1 MSNQDWTS
9 KLQDQLAGYQES
21 VSHDLW
27 AGIEQSLAQKNIE
40 SVSTNP
46 QTIVSENSESI
57 DLHVGSEVQKNAR
70 VLHDSSEAKK
80 NARIVYFKRW
90 SAAAAAVALLGI
102 GGSYVYLHQEDVEK
116 GNLQLASLSSPAVSA
131 DLQLAAS
138 QPAPSPVVSADLQ
151 SAASQPAPSHVVSA
165 DLQSAASQPAPS
177 HVVSADLQSAASHP
191 APSHAVS
198 VDLQSAA
205 SQPAPSLVVSADLRL
220 AASQPAPSLV
230 VSADLQSA
238 ASQKKKGNVL
248 EKESENEISLLAE
261 NPEPAEPVS
270 EDKATDKSSD
280 YKALT
285 RSTDHHAAAY
295 ASQSYHFEKNEE
307 VSGWSMQ
314 LYAENLTPSLGGVNS
329 DASGGYNDFS
339 YGTMAEPMPGVIPD
353 PTAGGIYGEEYLL
366 ASYKAIQRKQQVN
379 AKHHA
384 PVSVGLQ
391 VAFGIAPR
399 LSLSTGLVY
408 TRTSSDF
415 YPYAPSS
422 NYNVHQV
429 LHYVGLPVGLNYE
442 FWQSGGFHAYVMAG
456 AEADYNVKND
466 TEEEGVKKENAKRDR
481 VQFSGKAS
489 LGAQY
494 DITPKV
500 GLYIEPGAKYYFD
513 NGSHVENTFKDKKL
527 NFNLQFGLRFNL

>member
-40 SVSTNP
+40 SVSSNL
-46 QTIVSENSESI
+46 QTIASESSEST
-57 DLHVGSEVQKNAR
+57 DLHVGSEAKKDAR

-131 DLQLAAS
+131 DLQSAAS
-138 QPAPSPVVSADLQ
+138 QPASSHVVSADLQSTASSVAVRQSAPSHAVSADLQ
-151 SAASQPAPSHVVSA
+151 SAASQSKMGNT
-165 DLQSAASQPAPS
+165 
-177 HVVSADLQSAASHP
+177 
-191 APSHAVS
+191 
-198 VDLQSAA
+198 
-205 SQPAPSLVVSADLRL
+205 LV
-220 AASQPAPSLV
+220 
-230 VSADLQSA
+230 
-238 ASQKKKGNVL
+238 
-248 EKESENEISLLAE
+248 EESENEISLLAE

-314 LYAENLTPSLGGVNS
+314 LYAENLTPSLDGVNS

-429 LHYVGLPVGLNYE
+429 LHYVGIPVGLNYE

-466 TEEEGVKKENAKRDR
+466 TEEEGVKKEDAKRDR

>member
-27 AGIEQSLAQKNIE
+27 AGIEQSLAQNNIE

-46 QTIVSENSESI
+46 QTIVSESSEST
-57 DLHVGSEVQKNAR
+57 DLHVG
-70 VLHDSSEAKK
+70 SEAKK

-131 DLQLAAS
+131 DLQ
-138 QPAPSPVVSADLQ
+138 

-165 DLQSAASQPAPS
+165 DLQSAASQKK
-177 HVVSADLQSAASHP
+177 AS
-191 APSHAVS
+191 
-198 VDLQSAA
+198 D
-205 SQPAPSLVVSADLRL
+205 
-220 AASQPAPSLV
+220 
-230 VSADLQSA
+230 
-238 ASQKKKGNVL
+238 VL
-248 EKESENEISLLAE
+248 KKESENEISLLAE
-261 NPEPAEPVS
+261 
-270 EDKATDKSSD
+270 KSD
-280 YKALT
+280 HKALT

-415 YPYAPSS
+415 YPYAPGSS
-422 NYNVHQV
+422 YNVHQV
-429 LHYVGLPVGLNYE
+429 LHYVGIPVGLNYE

>member
-9 KLQDQLAGYQES
+9 KLQEQLAGYQES

-27 AGIEQSLAQKNIE
+27 AGIEQSLAQNNIE
-40 SVSTNP
+40 SVSSNP
-46 QTIVSENSESI
+46 QTIASESSEST
-57 DLHVGSEVQKNAR
+57 DLHVGT
-70 VLHDSSEAKK
+70 EAKK

-116 GNLQLASLSSPAVSA
+116 GNLQLAV
-131 DLQLAAS
+131 
-138 QPAPSPVVSADLQ
+138 
-151 SAASQPAPSHVVSA
+151 SQPAPSHVVSA
-165 DLQSAASQPAPS
+165 DLQSAVS
-177 HVVSADLQSAASHP
+177 VSAAVSQS
-191 APSHAVS
+191 APSHA
-198 VDLQSAA
+198 
-205 SQPAPSLVVSADLRL
+205 
-220 AASQPAPSLV
+220 

-238 ASQKKKGNVL
+238 ASQKKASDVL
-248 EKESENEISLLAE
+248 KKESENEISLLAE
-261 NPEPAEPVS
+261 
-270 EDKATDKSSD
+270 KSD
-280 YKALT
+280 HKALT

-366 ASYKAIQRKQQVN
+366 ASYKAIQRSQQGN

-415 YPYAPSS
+415 YPYAPSNS
-422 NYNVHQV
+422 YNVHQV
-429 LHYVGLPVGLNYE
+429 LHYVGIPVGLNYE

>member
-9 KLQDQLAGYQES
+9 KLQEQLAGYQES

-27 AGIEQSLAQKNIE
+27 AGIEQSLAQNNIE
-40 SVSTNP
+40 SVSSNP
-46 QTIVSENSESI
+46 QTIASESSEST
-57 DLHVGSEVQKNAR
+57 DLHVGT
-70 VLHDSSEAKK
+70 EAKK

-116 GNLQLASLSSPAVSA
+116 GNLQLAVSQPAPSHVVSA
-131 DLQLAAS
+131 DLQSAAS
-138 QPAPSPVVSADLQ
+138 QSAPSHAVSADLQ

-165 DLQSAASQPAPS
+165 DLQSAASQKK
-177 HVVSADLQSAASHP
+177 AS
-191 APSHAVS
+191 
-198 VDLQSAA
+198 D
-205 SQPAPSLVVSADLRL
+205 
-220 AASQPAPSLV
+220 
-230 VSADLQSA
+230 
-238 ASQKKKGNVL
+238 VL
-248 EKESENEISLLAE
+248 KKESENEISLLAE
-261 NPEPAEPVS
+261 
-270 EDKATDKSSD
+270 KSD
-280 YKALT
+280 HKALT
-285 RSTDHHAAAY
+285 RSTDHHAEAY

-366 ASYKAIQRKQQVN
+366 ASYKAIQRSQQGN

-422 NYNVHQV
+422 SYNVHQV
-429 LHYVGLPVGLNYE
+429 LHYVGIPVGLNYE

>member
-40 SVSTNP
+40 SVSSNP
-46 QTIVSENSESI
+46 QTIASESSEST
-57 DLHVGSEVQKNAR
+57 DLHVGSEAKKDAR

-80 NARIVYFKRW
+80 DARIVYFKRW

-131 DLQLAAS
+131 DLQ
-138 QPAPSPVVSADLQ
+138 
-151 SAASQPAPSHVVSA
+151 SAASQPASSHVVSA

-177 HVVSADLQSAASHP
+177 HVVS
-191 APSHAVS
+191 V
-198 VDLQSAA
+198 
-205 SQPAPSLVVSADLRL
+205 
-220 AASQPAPSLV
+220 
-230 VSADLQSA
+230 DLQSA
-238 ASQKKKGNVL
+238 ASQKKMGNVL

-261 NPEPAEPVS
+261 DPEPAEPVS

-280 YKALT
+280 HKALT

-399 LSLSTGLVY
+399 LSLSTGMVY

-415 YPYAPSS
+415 YPYASS
-422 NYNVHQV
+422 SSYNVHQV
-429 LHYVGLPVGLNYE
+429 LHYVGIPVGLNYE

>member
-9 KLQDQLAGYQES
+9 KLQEQLAGYQEP
-21 VSHDLW
+21 VSHELW
-27 AGIEQSLAQKNIE
+27 AGIEQSLAQNNIE
-40 SVSTNP
+40 SVSSNP
-46 QTIVSENSESI
+46 QTIASESSEST
-57 DLHVGSEVQKNAR
+57 DLHVGT
-70 VLHDSSEAKK
+70 EAKK

-116 GNLQLASLSSPAVSA
+116 GNLQLAVSQPAPSHVVSADLQSAASQSAPSHAVSA
-131 DLQLAAS
+131 DLQSAAS
-138 QPAPSPVVSADLQ
+138 QSALSHAVSADLQ

-165 DLQSAASQPAPS
+165 DLQSAASQPVPS
-177 HVVSADLQSAASHP
+177 S
-191 APSHAVS
+191 
-198 VDLQSAA
+198 
-205 SQPAPSLVVSADLRL
+205 
-220 AASQPAPSLV
+220 V

-238 ASQKKKGNVL
+238 ASQKKASDVL
-248 EKESENEISLLAE
+248 KKESENEISLLAE
-261 NPEPAEPVS
+261 
-270 EDKATDKSSD
+270 KSD
-280 YKALT
+280 HKALT
-285 RSTDHHAAAY
+285 RSTDYHAEAY

-366 ASYKAIQRKQQVN
+366 ASYKAIQRSQQGN

-422 NYNVHQV
+422 SYNVHQV
-429 LHYVGLPVGLNYE
+429 LHYVGIPVGLNYE

>member
-9 KLQDQLAGYQES
+9 KLQDQLADYQEP

-27 AGIEQSLAQKNIE
+27 AGIEQSLAQNNIE
-40 SVSTNP
+40 SVSANL
-46 QTIVSENSESI
+46 QKIDSESSESA
-57 DLHVGSEVQKNAR
+57 DLHVGSET
-70 VLHDSSEAKK
+70 KK

-102 GGSYVYLHQEDVEK
+102 GGSYVYLHQEDVDK
-116 GNLQLASLSSPAVSA
+116 GNLQLASHAVSPSHVVSSSHVVSA
-131 DLQLAAS
+131 DLQSTAS
-138 QPAPSPVVSADLQ
+138 SVAVNQGSPSHVVSADLQ
-151 SAASQPAPSHVVSA
+151 SAASSVAVNYGSPSHVVSA
-165 DLQSAASQPAPS
+165 DLQSAASQS
-177 HVVSADLQSAASHP
+177 KMGNT
-191 APSHAVS
+191 
-198 VDLQSAA
+198 
-205 SQPAPSLVVSADLRL
+205 LV
-220 AASQPAPSLV
+220 
-230 VSADLQSA
+230 
-238 ASQKKKGNVL
+238 
-248 EKESENEISLLAE
+248 EESENEISLLAE
-261 NPEPAEPVS
+261 NSDPAEPVS
-270 EDKATDKSSD
+270 EDKATDSSSD
-280 YKALT
+280 HKALT
-285 RSTDHHAAAY
+285 RSTDYKTLTRSTDNHAAAY

-353 PTAGGIYGEEYLL
+353 PAVGGIYGEEYLL
-366 ASYKAIQRKQQVN
+366 ASYKAIQRNQQGK

-399 LSLSTGLVY
+399 LSLSTGMVY

-415 YPYAPSS
+415 YPYAPGSS
-422 NYNVHQV
+422 YNVHQV
-429 LHYVGLPVGLNYE
+429 LHYVGIPVGLNYE

-466 TEEEGVKKENAKRDR
+466 TDEDGTKKENAKRDR

>member
-9 KLQDQLAGYQES
+9 KLQDQLADYQES

-27 AGIEQSLAQKNIE
+27 AGIEQSLAQNNIE
-40 SVSTNP
+40 SVSSNP
-46 QTIVSENSESI
+46 QKIDSESSESAE
-57 DLHVGSEVQKNAR
+57 LQVGSET
-70 VLHDSSEAKK
+70 KK

-131 DLQLAAS
+131 DLQSAAS
-138 QPAPSPVVSADLQ
+138 QSAPSHAVSADLQ
-151 SAASQPAPSHVVSA
+151 STASSVAVRQSAPSHVVSA
-165 DLQSAASQPAPS
+165 DLQSAASQS
-177 HVVSADLQSAASHP
+177 KMGNT
-191 APSHAVS
+191 
-198 VDLQSAA
+198 
-205 SQPAPSLVVSADLRL
+205 LV
-220 AASQPAPSLV
+220 
-230 VSADLQSA
+230 
-238 ASQKKKGNVL
+238 
-248 EKESENEISLLAE
+248 EESENEISLLAE
-261 NPEPAEPVS
+261 NSDPAEPVS
-270 EDKATDKSSD
+270 EDKATDSSTD

-366 ASYKAIQRKQQVN
+366 ASYKAIQRNQQGN

-415 YPYAPSS
+415 YPYAPGS

-429 LHYVGLPVGLNYE
+429 LHYVGIPVGLNYE

-466 TEEEGVKKENAKRDR
+466 TEEEGVKKEDAKRDR

>member
-9 KLQDQLAGYQES
+9 KLQEQLAGYQEP

-27 AGIEQSLAQKNIE
+27 AGIEQSLAQNNIE
-40 SVSTNP
+40 SVSSNP
-46 QTIVSENSESI
+46 QTIASESSEST
-57 DLHVGSEVQKNAR
+57 DLHVGT
-70 VLHDSSEAKK
+70 EAKK

-116 GNLQLASLSSPAVSA
+116 GNLQLAV
-131 DLQLAAS
+131 S
-138 QPAPSPVVSADLQ
+138 QPAPSHVVSADLQ
-151 SAASQPAPSHVVSA
+151 SAASVSAAVSQSAPSHAVSADLQSAASQSAPSHVVSA

-177 HVVSADLQSAASHP
+177 HVVSADLQSAASQP
-191 APSHAVS
+191 VPSS
-198 VDLQSAA
+198 
-205 SQPAPSLVVSADLRL
+205 
-220 AASQPAPSLV
+220 V

-238 ASQKKKGNVL
+238 ASQKKASDVL
-248 EKESENEISLLAE
+248 KKESENEISLLAE
-261 NPEPAEPVS
+261 
-270 EDKATDKSSD
+270 KSD
-280 YKALT
+280 HKALT
-285 RSTDHHAAAY
+285 RSTDYHAEAY

-329 DASGGYNDFS
+329 DASEGYNDFS

-366 ASYKAIQRKQQVN
+366 ASYKAIQRSQQGN

-422 NYNVHQV
+422 SYNVHQV
-429 LHYVGLPVGLNYE
+429 LHYVGIPVGLNYE

-456 AEADYNVKND
+456 AEADYNLKND

>member
-9 KLQDQLAGYQES
+9 KLQEQLAGYQES

-27 AGIEQSLAQKNIE
+27 AGIEQSLAQNNIE
-40 SVSTNP
+40 SVSSNP
-46 QTIVSENSESI
+46 QTIASESSEST
-57 DLHVGSEVQKNAR
+57 DLHVGT
-70 VLHDSSEAKK
+70 EAKK

-116 GNLQLASLSSPAVSA
+116 GNLQLAV
-131 DLQLAAS
+131 
-138 QPAPSPVVSADLQ
+138 
-151 SAASQPAPSHVVSA
+151 SQPAPSHVVSA
-165 DLQSAASQPAPS
+165 DLQSAASQSAPS
-177 HVVSADLQSAASHP
+177 HVVSADLQSAASQP
-191 APSHAVS
+191 VPSS
-198 VDLQSAA
+198 
-205 SQPAPSLVVSADLRL
+205 
-220 AASQPAPSLV
+220 V

-238 ASQKKKGNVL
+238 ASQKKASDVL
-248 EKESENEISLLAE
+248 KKESENEISLLAE
-261 NPEPAEPVS
+261 
-270 EDKATDKSSD
+270 KSD
-280 YKALT
+280 HKALT
-285 RSTDHHAAAY
+285 RSTDHHAEAY

-366 ASYKAIQRKQQVN
+366 ASYKAIQRSQQGN

-422 NYNVHQV
+422 SYNVHQV
-429 LHYVGLPVGLNYE
+429 LHYVGIPVGLNYE

>member
-27 AGIEQSLAQKNIE
+27 AGIEQSLAQNNIE
-40 SVSTNP
+40 SGSSNP
-46 QTIVSENSESI
+46 QKIASESSESAE
-57 DLHVGSEVQKNAR
+57 LHVGSET
-70 VLHDSSEAKK
+70 KK

-116 GNLQLASLSSPAVSA
+116 GNLQMASLSSPA
-131 DLQLAAS
+131 
-138 QPAPSPVVSADLQ
+138 VSADLQ
-151 SAASQPAPSHVVSA
+151 SAASQPAPSHIVSA
-165 DLQSAASQPAPS
+165 DLQSAASK
-177 HVVSADLQSAASHP
+177 
-191 APSHAVS
+191 
-198 VDLQSAA
+198 
-205 SQPAPSLVVSADLRL
+205 R
-220 AASQPAPSLV
+220 
-230 VSADLQSA
+230 
-238 ASQKKKGNVL
+238 KMGNAL
-248 EKESENEISLLAE
+248 KEESENEISLLAE
-261 NPEPAEPVS
+261 NSDPAEPVS
-270 EDKATDKSSD
+270 ENKATDSSTD
-280 YKALT
+280 HKVLT
-285 RSTDHHAAAY
+285 RSTDNHAAAY

-329 DASGGYNDFS
+329 DASGS
-339 YGTMAEPMPGVIPD
+339 YRDYSHGTMAEPMPGVIPD

-366 ASYKAIQRKQQVN
+366 ASYKAIQRNQQGN

-422 NYNVHQV
+422 SYNVHQV
-429 LHYVGLPVGLNYE
+429 LHYVGIPVGLNYE

>member
-40 SVSTNP
+40 LGSSNL
-46 QTIVSENSESI
+46 QTIASESSESA
-57 DLHVGSEVQKNAR
+57 DLHVGSEAKKNAR
-70 VLHDSSEAKK
+70 ILHDSSEAKK
-80 NARIVYFKRW
+80 DARIVYFKRW

-131 DLQLAAS
+131 DLQ
-138 QPAPSPVVSADLQ
+138 
-151 SAASQPAPSHVVSA
+151 SAASQPASSHVVSA
-165 DLQSAASQPAPS
+165 DLQST
-177 HVVSADLQSAASHP
+177 
-191 APSHAVS
+191 
-198 VDLQSAA
+198 
-205 SQPAPSLVVSADLRL
+205 
-220 AASQPAPSLV
+220 ASQPAPSLV

-238 ASQKKKGNVL
+238 ASQSKMGNVL

-261 NPEPAEPVS
+261 DPEPAEPVS

-366 ASYKAIQRKQQVN
+366 ASYKAIQRSQQGN

-429 LHYVGLPVGLNYE
+429 LHYVGIPVGLNYE
-442 FWQSGGFHAYVMAG
+442 FRQSGGFHAYVMAG

>member
-9 KLQDQLAGYQES
+9 KLQEQLAGYQEP

-27 AGIEQSLAQKNIE
+27 AGIEQSLAQNNIE
-40 SVSTNP
+40 SVSSNP
-46 QTIVSENSESI
+46 QTIASESSEST
-57 DLHVGSEVQKNAR
+57 DLHVGT
-70 VLHDSSEAKK
+70 EAKK

-116 GNLQLASLSSPAVSA
+116 GNLQLAV
-131 DLQLAAS
+131 
-138 QPAPSPVVSADLQ
+138 
-151 SAASQPAPSHVVSA
+151 SQPAPSHVVSA
-165 DLQSAASQPAPS
+165 DLQSAASQS
-177 HVVSADLQSAASHP
+177 

-198 VDLQSAA
+198 ADLQSAA
-205 SQPAPSLVVSADLRL
+205 SQPAPSS
-220 AASQPAPSLV
+220 V

-238 ASQKKKGNVL
+238 ASQKKASDVL
-248 EKESENEISLLAE
+248 KKESENEISLLAE
-261 NPEPAEPVS
+261 
-270 EDKATDKSSD
+270 KSD
-280 YKALT
+280 HKALT
-285 RSTDHHAAAY
+285 RSTDHHAEAY

-366 ASYKAIQRKQQVN
+366 ASYKAIQRSQQGN

-422 NYNVHQV
+422 SYNVHQV
-429 LHYVGLPVGLNYE
+429 LHYVGIPVGLNYE

>member
-46 QTIVSENSESI
+46 QTIASESSESA
-57 DLHVGSEVQKNAR
+57 DSNVGSEAKKNAR

-116 GNLQLASLSSPAVSA
+116 GNLQLAASQSAPSLVVSA
-131 DLQLAAS
+131 DLQSAASQPASSPVVSSDLQSAAS

-151 SAASQPAPSHVVSA
+151 SAASQSAPSHVVSA
-165 DLQSAASQPAPS
+165 DLQSAASQ
-177 HVVSADLQSAASHP
+177 
-191 APSHAVS
+191 
-198 VDLQSAA
+198 
-205 SQPAPSLVVSADLRL
+205 
-220 AASQPAPSLV
+220 
-230 VSADLQSA
+230 
-238 ASQKKKGNVL
+238 KKTSDDVL
-248 EKESENEISLLAE
+248 KEESENEISLLAE
-261 NPEPAEPVS
+261 
-270 EDKATDKSSD
+270 KSD
-280 YKALT
+280 HKALT
-285 RSTDHHAAAY
+285 RSADHHAAAY

-339 YGTMAEPMPGVIPD
+339 YGTMAEPLPGVIPD

-366 ASYKAIQRKQQVN
+366 ASYKAIQRNQQGN

-415 YPYAPSS
+415 YPYAPGSS
-422 NYNVHQV
+422 YNVHQV
-429 LHYVGLPVGLNYE
+429 LHYVGIPVGLNYE

-466 TEEEGVKKENAKRDR
+466 TEEEGVKKEDAKRDR
-481 VQFSGKAS
+481 VQLSGKAS

>member
-27 AGIEQSLAQKNIE
+27 AGIEQSLAQNNIE
-40 SVSTNP
+40 SVSSNP
-46 QTIVSENSESI
+46 QSIASESSEST
-57 DLHVGSEVQKNAR
+57 DLHVGSEVKKNAR
-70 VLHDSSEAKK
+70 ILHVGSEAKK

-116 GNLQLASLSSPAVSA
+116 AHLQLASLSSPAVSA
-131 DLQLAAS
+131 DLQSAVS
-138 QPAPSPVVSADLQ
+138 QPAPSHVVSADLQ

-177 HVVSADLQSAASHP
+177 HVVSADLQSAAS
-191 APSHAVS
+191 
-198 VDLQSAA
+198 QFA
-205 SQPAPSLVVSADLRL
+205 SSP
-220 AASQPAPSLV
+220 V

-238 ASQKKKGNVL
+238 ASQQKASDVL
-248 EKESENEISLLAE
+248 KKESENEISLLAE
-261 NPEPAEPVS
+261 
-270 EDKATDKSSD
+270 KSD
-280 YKALT
+280 HKALT

-366 ASYKAIQRKQQVN
+366 ASYKAIQRSQQGK

-429 LHYVGLPVGLNYE
+429 LHYVGIPVGLNYE

-466 TEEEGVKKENAKRDR
+466 TEEEGVKKEDAKRDR

>member
-9 KLQDQLAGYQES
+9 KLQEQLADYQEP

-27 AGIEQSLAQKNIE
+27 AGIEQSLAH
-40 SVSTNP
+40 
-46 QTIVSENSESI
+46 SET
-57 DLHVGSEVQKNAR
+57 V
-70 VLHDSSEAKK
+70 KK
-80 NARIVYFKRW
+80 PRIVYFKRW

-116 GNLQLASLSSPAVSA
+116 GNLQLASHAVS
-131 DLQLAAS
+131 
-138 QPAPSPVVSADLQ
+138 
-151 SAASQPAPSHVVSA
+151 PSHVVSA
-165 DLQSAASQPAPS
+165 DLQSAASSVAVNQGSPS
-177 HVVSADLQSAASHP
+177 HVVSADLQSA
-191 APSHAVS
+191 VS
-198 VDLQSAA
+198 QS
-205 SQPAPSLVVSADLRL
+205 
-220 AASQPAPSLV
+220 
-230 VSADLQSA
+230 
-238 ASQKKKGNVL
+238 KMGNAL
-248 EKESENEISLLAE
+248 EEESENEISLLAE
-261 NPEPAEPVS
+261 NSDPAEPVS
-270 EDKATDKSSD
+270 EDKATDGSTGHKALTRFSD
-280 YKALT
+280 HKALT
-285 RSTDHHAAAY
+285 RSSDHHEAAY
-295 ASQSYHFEKNEE
+295 ASQSYHFEKDKEIA
-307 VSGWSMQ
+307 GWSMQ

-353 PTAGGIYGEEYLL
+353 PAVGGIYGEEYLL
-366 ASYKAIQRKQQVN
+366 ASYKAIQRKQQGK

-399 LSLSTGLVY
+399 LSLSTGMVY

-422 NYNVHQV
+422 RYNVHQV
-429 LHYVGLPVGLNYE
+429 LHYVGIPVGLNYE

-466 TEEEGVKKENAKRDR
+466 TDEDGTKKENAKRDR

>member
-27 AGIEQSLAQKNIE
+27 AGIEQSLAQNNIE
-40 SVSTNP
+40 SVSSNP
-46 QTIVSENSESI
+46 QTIVSESSEST
-57 DLHVGSEVQKNAR
+57 DLHVGSEAKKDAR

-116 GNLQLASLSSPAVSA
+116 GNLQLA
-131 DLQLAAS
+131 AS
-138 QPAPSPVVSADLQ
+138 QPAPF
-151 SAASQPAPSHVVSA
+151 HVVSA
-165 DLQSAASQPAPS
+165 DLQSTASQPAPS
-177 HVVSADLQSAASHP
+177 HAVSADLQS
-191 APSHAVS
+191 
-198 VDLQSAA
+198 
-205 SQPAPSLVVSADLRL
+205 

-238 ASQKKKGNVL
+238 ASQKKMGNVL

-285 RSTDHHAAAY
+285 RSADHHAAAY

-399 LSLSTGLVY
+399 LSLSTGMVY

-415 YPYAPSS
+415 YPYAPGSS
-422 NYNVHQV
+422 YNVHQV
-429 LHYVGLPVGLNYE
+429 LHYVGIPVGLNYE

>member
-9 KLQDQLAGYQES
+9 KLQDQLADYQEP

-40 SVSTNP
+40 SVSSNP
-46 QTIVSENSESI
+46 QTIASESSEST
-57 DLHVGSEVQKNAR
+57 DLHVGSEAKKDAR

-116 GNLQLASLSSPAVSA
+116 GNLQLA
-131 DLQLAAS
+131 AS
-138 QPAPSPVVSADLQ
+138 QPAPF
-151 SAASQPAPSHVVSA
+151 HVVSA
-165 DLQSAASQPAPS
+165 DLQSAASQPAPF
-177 HVVSADLQSAASHP
+177 HVVSADLQSTASQP

-198 VDLQSAA
+198 ADLQS
-205 SQPAPSLVVSADLRL
+205 

-238 ASQKKKGNVL
+238 ASQKKMGNVL

-366 ASYKAIQRKQQVN
+366 ASYKAIQRNQQGN

-415 YPYAPSS
+415 YPYAPGSS
-422 NYNVHQV
+422 YNVHQV
-429 LHYVGLPVGLNYE
+429 LHYVGIPVGLNYE

-466 TEEEGVKKENAKRDR
+466 TEEEGVKKEDAKRDR
-481 VQFSGKAS
+481 VQLSGKAS

>member
-9 KLQDQLAGYQES
+9 KLQDQLADYQES

-46 QTIVSENSESI
+46 QTIASESSEST
-57 DLHVGSEVQKNAR
+57 DLHVGSEAKKNAR
-70 VLHDSSEAKK
+70 ILHVGSEAKK

-131 DLQLAAS
+131 DLQ
-138 QPAPSPVVSADLQ
+138 

-177 HVVSADLQSAASHP
+177 HVVSADLQSAAS
-191 APSHAVS
+191 
-198 VDLQSAA
+198 
-205 SQPAPSLVVSADLRL
+205 
-220 AASQPAPSLV
+220 QPAPSLV

-238 ASQKKKGNVL
+238 ASQKKASDDVL
-248 EKESENEISLLAE
+248 KEESENEISLLAE
-261 NPEPAEPVS
+261 
-270 EDKATDKSSD
+270 KSD
-280 YKALT
+280 HKALT

-366 ASYKAIQRKQQVN
+366 ASYKAIQRNQQGN

-399 LSLSTGLVY
+399 LSLSTGMVY

-422 NYNVHQV
+422 SYNVHQV
-429 LHYVGLPVGLNYE
+429 LHYVGIPVGLNYE

>member
-40 SVSTNP
+40 LGSSNP
-46 QTIVSENSESI
+46 QTIASESTESA
-57 DLHVGSEVQKNAR
+57 DLHVG
-70 VLHDSSEAKK
+70 SEAKK

-131 DLQLAAS
+131 DLQ
-138 QPAPSPVVSADLQ
+138 

-165 DLQSAASQPAPS
+165 DLQSTASQPAPSHAVSADLQSAASQSAPS
-177 HVVSADLQSAASHP
+177 HVVSADLQSAASQS
-191 APSHAVS
+191 APSHA
-198 VDLQSAA
+198 
-205 SQPAPSLVVSADLRL
+205 
-220 AASQPAPSLV
+220 

-238 ASQKKKGNVL
+238 ASQKKTSDDVL
-248 EKESENEISLLAE
+248 KEESENEISLLAE
-261 NPEPAEPVS
+261 
-270 EDKATDKSSD
+270 KSD
-280 YKALT
+280 HKALT

-366 ASYKAIQRKQQVN
+366 ASYKAIQRNQQGN

-415 YPYAPSS
+415 YPYAPGSS
-422 NYNVHQV
+422 YNVHQV
-429 LHYVGLPVGLNYE
+429 LHYVGIPVGLNYE

-466 TEEEGVKKENAKRDR
+466 TEEEGVKKEDAKRDR

>member
-27 AGIEQSLAQKNIE
+27 AGIEQSLAH
-40 SVSTNP
+40 
-46 QTIVSENSESI
+46 SET
-57 DLHVGSEVQKNAR
+57 G
-70 VLHDSSEAKK
+70 KK
-80 NARIVYFKRW
+80 ARIVYFKRW

-131 DLQLAAS
+131 DLQSAAS
-138 QPAPSPVVSADLQ
+138 QPAPSHIVSADLQSAASQPAPSHIVSADLQ

-177 HVVSADLQSAASHP
+177 HA
-191 APSHAVS
+191 
-198 VDLQSAA
+198 
-205 SQPAPSLVVSADLRL
+205 
-220 AASQPAPSLV
+220 

-238 ASQKKKGNVL
+238 ASQKKTSDDVL
-248 EKESENEISLLAE
+248 KEESENEISLLAE
-261 NPEPAEPVS
+261 
-270 EDKATDKSSD
+270 KSD
-280 YKALT
+280 HKVLT

-329 DASGGYNDFS
+329 DASGS
-339 YGTMAEPMPGVIPD
+339 YRDYSHGTMAEPMPGVIPD

-366 ASYKAIQRKQQVN
+366 ASYKAIQRNQQGN

-415 YPYAPSS
+415 YPYAPNS

-429 LHYVGLPVGLNYE
+429 LHYVGIPVGLNYE

>member
-46 QTIVSENSESI
+46 QTIASENSEST
-57 DLHVGSEVQKNAR
+57 DLHVGSEAKKDAR

-116 GNLQLASLSSPAVSA
+116 GNLQLASHAVSPSHAVSA
-131 DLQLAAS
+131 S
-138 QPAPSPVVSADLQ
+138 HVVSADLQ
-151 SAASQPAPSHVVSA
+151 SAASSVAVRQSAPSHVVSA
-165 DLQSAASQPAPS
+165 DLQSAASQS
-177 HVVSADLQSAASHP
+177 KMGNT
-191 APSHAVS
+191 
-198 VDLQSAA
+198 
-205 SQPAPSLVVSADLRL
+205 LV
-220 AASQPAPSLV
+220 
-230 VSADLQSA
+230 
-238 ASQKKKGNVL
+238 
-248 EKESENEISLLAE
+248 EESENEISLLAE
-261 NPEPAEPVS
+261 NPEPAKPVS

-366 ASYKAIQRKQQVN
+366 ASYKAIQRNQQGN

-399 LSLSTGLVY
+399 LSLSTGMVY

-415 YPYAPSS
+415 YPYAPGSS
-422 NYNVHQV
+422 YNVHQV
-429 LHYVGLPVGLNYE
+429 LHYVGIPVGLNYE

>member
-9 KLQDQLAGYQES
+9 KLQEQLAGYQES

-27 AGIEQSLAQKNIE
+27 AGIEQSLAQNNIE
-40 SVSTNP
+40 SVSSNP
-46 QTIVSENSESI
+46 QTIASESSEST
-57 DLHVGSEVQKNAR
+57 DLHVGT
-70 VLHDSSEAKK
+70 EAKK

-116 GNLQLASLSSPAVSA
+116 GNLQLAV
-131 DLQLAAS
+131 
-138 QPAPSPVVSADLQ
+138 
-151 SAASQPAPSHVVSA
+151 SQPAPSHVVSA
-165 DLQSAASQPAPS
+165 DLQSAASQKK
-177 HVVSADLQSAASHP
+177 AS
-191 APSHAVS
+191 
-198 VDLQSAA
+198 D
-205 SQPAPSLVVSADLRL
+205 
-220 AASQPAPSLV
+220 
-230 VSADLQSA
+230 
-238 ASQKKKGNVL
+238 VL
-248 EKESENEISLLAE
+248 KKESENEISLLAE
-261 NPEPAEPVS
+261 
-270 EDKATDKSSD
+270 KSD
-280 YKALT
+280 HKALT
-285 RSTDHHAAAY
+285 RSTDHHAEAY

-366 ASYKAIQRKQQVN
+366 ASYKAIQRSQQGN

-422 NYNVHQV
+422 SYNVHQV
-429 LHYVGLPVGLNYE
+429 LHYVGIPVGLNYE

>member
-46 QTIVSENSESI
+46 QTIASENSEST
-57 DLHVGSEVQKNAR
+57 DLHVGSEAKKDAR

-131 DLQLAAS
+131 DLQ
-138 QPAPSPVVSADLQ
+138 

-165 DLQSAASQPAPS
+165 DLQSAASQPASS
-177 HVVSADLQSAASHP
+177 HVVSADLQS
-191 APSHAVS
+191 
-198 VDLQSAA
+198 
-205 SQPAPSLVVSADLRL
+205 

-238 ASQKKKGNVL
+238 ASQPAPSPVVSADLQSAASQKKTSDDVL
-248 EKESENEISLLAE
+248 KEESENEISLLAE
-261 NPEPAEPVS
+261 
-270 EDKATDKSSD
+270 KSD

-295 ASQSYHFEKNEE
+295 ASQSYHFKKNEE

-366 ASYKAIQRKQQVN
+366 ASYKAIQRNQQGN

-415 YPYAPSS
+415 YPYAPGSS
-422 NYNVHQV
+422 YNVHQV
-429 LHYVGLPVGLNYE
+429 LHYVGIPVGLNYE

-500 GLYIEPGAKYYFD
+500 GLYVEPGAKYYFD

>member
-27 AGIEQSLAQKNIE
+27 AGIEQSLAQNNIE
-40 SVSTNP
+40 SVSSNP
-46 QTIVSENSESI
+46 QTIVSESSESA
-57 DLHVGSEVQKNAR
+57 DLHVGSE
-70 VLHDSSEAKK
+70 AKK
-80 NARIVYFKRW
+80 DARIVYCKRW

-102 GGSYVYLHQEDVEK
+102 GGSYVYLHQEDVER

-138 QPAPSPVVSADLQ
+138 QPT
-151 SAASQPAPSHVVSA
+151 PSHVVSA
-165 DLQSAASQPAPS
+165 DLQSAASQ
-177 HVVSADLQSAASHP
+177 
-191 APSHAVS
+191 
-198 VDLQSAA
+198 
-205 SQPAPSLVVSADLRL
+205 
-220 AASQPAPSLV
+220 
-230 VSADLQSA
+230 
-238 ASQKKKGNVL
+238 KKTSDVL
-248 EKESENEISLLAE
+248 KEESENEISLLAE
-261 NPEPAEPVS
+261 NSDPAEPVS
-270 EDKATDKSSD
+270 GDKATDRSSD
-280 YKALT
+280 HKALT

-329 DASGGYNDFS
+329 DASGGYNDYS
-339 YGTMAEPMPGVIPD
+339 HGTMAEPMPGVIPD

-366 ASYKAIQRKQQVN
+366 ASYKAIQRNQQGN

-415 YPYAPSS
+415 YPYASS
-422 NYNVHQV
+422 SSYNVHQV
-429 LHYVGLPVGLNYE
+429 LHYVGIPVGLNYE

>member
-40 SVSTNP
+40 SVSSNP
-46 QTIVSENSESI
+46 QTIVSESSEAA

-70 VLHDSSEAKK
+70 VLHDSSEVQK

-131 DLQLAAS
+131 DLQSAASQPAPSHVVSSDLQSAASQSAPSHAVSADLQSAASQPVPSHVVSADLQSAAS

-151 SAASQPAPSHVVSA
+151 SAASQ
-165 DLQSAASQPAPS
+165 
-177 HVVSADLQSAASHP
+177 
-191 APSHAVS
+191 
-198 VDLQSAA
+198 
-205 SQPAPSLVVSADLRL
+205 
-220 AASQPAPSLV
+220 
-230 VSADLQSA
+230 
-238 ASQKKKGNVL
+238 KKTSDVL
-248 EKESENEISLLAE
+248 KEESENEISLLAE
-261 NPEPAEPVS
+261 
-270 EDKATDKSSD
+270 KSD
-280 YKALT
+280 HKALT

-339 YGTMAEPMPGVIPD
+339 YGTMAEPLPGVIPD

-399 LSLSTGLVY
+399 LSLSTGMVY

-415 YPYAPSS
+415 YPYAPGSS
-422 NYNVHQV
+422 YNVHQV
-429 LHYVGLPVGLNYE
+429 LHYVGIPVGLNYE

>member
-40 SVSTNP
+40 SVSSNP
-46 QTIVSENSESI
+46 QTIASESSEST
-57 DLHVGSEVQKNAR
+57 DLHVGSEAKKDAR
-70 VLHDSSEAKK
+70 VLHDSSKVQK

-102 GGSYVYLHQEDVEK
+102 GGSYVYLHQEDVER
-116 GNLQLASLSSPAVSA
+116 GN
-131 DLQLAAS
+131 LQLAAS
-138 QPAPSPVVSADLQ
+138 QS
-151 SAASQPAPSHVVSA
+151 APSHVVSA

-177 HVVSADLQSAASHP
+177 PVVSADLQS
-191 APSHAVS
+191 
-198 VDLQSAA
+198 
-205 SQPAPSLVVSADLRL
+205 

-270 EDKATDKSSD
+270 EDKATVSSTD
-280 YKALT
+280 HKALT

-415 YPYAPSS
+415 YPYASS
-422 NYNVHQV
+422 SSYNVHQV
-429 LHYVGLPVGLNYE
+429 LHYVGIPVGLNYE

>member
-27 AGIEQSLAQKNIE
+27 AGIEQSLAQNNIE

-46 QTIVSENSESI
+46 QTIASESSESA
-57 DLHVGSEVQKNAR
+57 DLHVGSEAKKDAR

-90 SAAAAAVALLGI
+90 SAAAAVALLGI

-131 DLQLAAS
+131 DLQSAAS
-138 QPAPSPVVSADLQ
+138 QSAPSHAVSADLQ
-151 SAASQPAPSHVVSA
+151 SAASSVAVRQSAPSHVVSA
-165 DLQSAASQPAPS
+165 DLQSAASQS
-177 HVVSADLQSAASHP
+177 KMGNT
-191 APSHAVS
+191 
-198 VDLQSAA
+198 
-205 SQPAPSLVVSADLRL
+205 LV
-220 AASQPAPSLV
+220 
-230 VSADLQSA
+230 
-238 ASQKKKGNVL
+238 
-248 EKESENEISLLAE
+248 EESENEISLLAE
-261 NPEPAEPVS
+261 NSDPAEPVS

-285 RSTDHHAAAY
+285 RSADNHAAAY

-415 YPYAPSS
+415 YPYAPGSS
-422 NYNVHQV
+422 YNVHQV
-429 LHYVGLPVGLNYE
+429 LHYVGIPVGLNYE

-466 TEEEGVKKENAKRDR
+466 TEEEGVKKEDAKRDR

-489 LGAQY
+489 FGAQY

>member
-40 SVSTNP
+40 LGSSNL
-46 QTIVSENSESI
+46 QTIASESSESA

-102 GGSYVYLHQEDVEK
+102 GGSYVYLHQEDVER
-116 GNLQLASLSSPAVSA
+116 GNLQMASLSSPAVSA
-131 DLQLAAS
+131 DLQSAASQPTPSLVVSADLQSAASQPAPTLVVSADLQSAAS

-151 SAASQPAPSHVVSA
+151 SAASQ
-165 DLQSAASQPAPS
+165 
-177 HVVSADLQSAASHP
+177 
-191 APSHAVS
+191 
-198 VDLQSAA
+198 
-205 SQPAPSLVVSADLRL
+205 
-220 AASQPAPSLV
+220 
-230 VSADLQSA
+230 
-238 ASQKKKGNVL
+238 KKTSDDVL
-248 EKESENEISLLAE
+248 KEKSENEISLLAE
-261 NPEPAEPVS
+261 
-270 EDKATDKSSD
+270 KSD

-314 LYAENLTPSLGGVNS
+314 LYAENLTPSLGEVNS

-366 ASYKAIQRKQQVN
+366 ASYKAIQRNQQGN

-415 YPYAPSS
+415 YPYASS
-422 NYNVHQV
+422 SSYNVHQV
-429 LHYVGLPVGLNYE
+429 LHYVGIPVGLNYE

>member
-9 KLQDQLAGYQES
+9 KLQEQLAGYQEP

-27 AGIEQSLAQKNIE
+27 AGIEQSLAQNNIE
-40 SVSTNP
+40 SVSSNP
-46 QTIVSENSESI
+46 QTIASESSEST
-57 DLHVGSEVQKNAR
+57 DLHVGT
-70 VLHDSSEAKK
+70 EAKK

-102 GGSYVYLHQEDVEK
+102 GGSYVYLHHEDVEK
-116 GNLQLASLSSPAVSA
+116 GNLQLASHAVSPSHAVSA
-131 DLQLAAS
+131 DLQSAAS
-138 QPAPSPVVSADLQ
+138 VSAAESQSAPSHAVSADLQ

-165 DLQSAASQPAPS
+165 DLQSAASQKK
-177 HVVSADLQSAASHP
+177 AS
-191 APSHAVS
+191 
-198 VDLQSAA
+198 D
-205 SQPAPSLVVSADLRL
+205 
-220 AASQPAPSLV
+220 
-230 VSADLQSA
+230 
-238 ASQKKKGNVL
+238 VL
-248 EKESENEISLLAE
+248 KKESENEISLLAE
-261 NPEPAEPVS
+261 
-270 EDKATDKSSD
+270 KSD
-280 YKALT
+280 HKALT
-285 RSTDHHAAAY
+285 RSTDHHAEAY

-329 DASGGYNDFS
+329 DASEGYNDFS

-366 ASYKAIQRKQQVN
+366 ASYKAIQRSQQGN

-422 NYNVHQV
+422 SYNVHQV
-429 LHYVGLPVGLNYE
+429 LHYVGIPVGLNYE

>member
-9 KLQDQLAGYQES
+9 KLQEQLADYQES

-27 AGIEQSLAQKNIE
+27 AGIEQSLAQNNIE
-40 SVSTNP
+40 LGSSNP
-46 QTIVSENSESI
+46 QTIASESSEST
-57 DLHVGSEVQKNAR
+57 DLHVG
-70 VLHDSSEAKK
+70 SEAKK

-116 GNLQLASLSSPAVSA
+116 GNLQMASLSSPAVS
-131 DLQLAAS
+131 S
-138 QPAPSPVVSADLQ
+138 DLQ
-151 SAASQPAPSHVVSA
+151 SAASQPAPSHVVSS
-165 DLQSAASQPAPS
+165 DLQSAASQSAPS
-177 HVVSADLQSAASHP
+177 HAVSADLQSAASK
-191 APSHAVS
+191 
-198 VDLQSAA
+198 
-205 SQPAPSLVVSADLRL
+205 R
-220 AASQPAPSLV
+220 
-230 VSADLQSA
+230 
-238 ASQKKKGNVL
+238 KMGNVL
-248 EKESENEISLLAE
+248 VEESENEISLLAE
-261 NPEPAEPVS
+261 NSDPAEPVS
-270 EDKATDKSSD
+270 EDKATDSSTDHKTLTRSSD
-280 YKALT
+280 HKVLT

-295 ASQSYHFEKNEE
+295 ASQSYHFEKNEK

-366 ASYKAIQRKQQVN
+366 ASYKAIQRKQQGN

-429 LHYVGLPVGLNYE
+429 LHYVGIPVGLNYE

-466 TEEEGVKKENAKRDR
+466 TEEEGVKKEDAKRDR